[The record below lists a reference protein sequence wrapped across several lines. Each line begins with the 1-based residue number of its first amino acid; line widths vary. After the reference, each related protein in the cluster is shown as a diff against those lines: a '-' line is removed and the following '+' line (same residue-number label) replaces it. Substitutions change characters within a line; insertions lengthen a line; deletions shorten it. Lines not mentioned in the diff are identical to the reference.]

1 MNRFD
6 GLLEVNK
13 EVTVYVESN
22 LKLMIEVYKYANGL
36 SNSITNDIFLKRNIE
51 YNLRSYRELAS
62 YSSKLLSRYG
72 LESVNYKASQL
83 WQNVPM
89 EIKNSAS
96 LEIFKLKMKS

>member
-1 MNRFD
+1 MNRFN

-51 YNLRSYRELAS
+51 YNLRNYRELAS
-62 YSSKLLSRYG
+62 YSKLLSRYG
-72 LESVNYKASQL
+72 LDSVNYKASQL